1 MDITQLQAGDSIFVI
16 SRNPHTQSVAE
27 IQEASVV
34 EHPDYPGRI
43 VLFLFEEYI
52 PLTED
57 YAMFS
62 SYQEAEDM
70 FNMYFNEPDIDT
82 ESLY

>member
-1 MDITQLQAGDSIFVI
+1 MDIAQLEAGDSVFVI

-34 EHPDYPGRI
+34 EHPDHPGRI
-43 VLFLFEEYI
+43 VLFMFEEYI

-62 SYQEAEDM
+62 SYQEAEEM
-70 FNMYFNEPDIDT
+70 FNLYFNETEMDT
-82 ESLY
+82 F